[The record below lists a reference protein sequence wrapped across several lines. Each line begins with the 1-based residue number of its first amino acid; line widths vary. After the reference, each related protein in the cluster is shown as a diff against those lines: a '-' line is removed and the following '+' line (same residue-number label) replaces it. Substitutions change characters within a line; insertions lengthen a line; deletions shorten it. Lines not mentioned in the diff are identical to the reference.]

1 MYCEELHSEF
11 IKDDH
16 LECPFCNKKLEET
29 KSTGPKCC
37 DRPDLINDSQ
47 IFCTYYGTVN
57 DLRKKS
63 IYHRKYH
70 ILNIIDDIT
79 RNNKIQI
86 SYNDRE
92 KILRIFALIDQV
104 SQQVDHYRKR
114 MVSIKLI
121 YFEAAT

>member
-1 MYCEELHSEF
+1 MSWWTFVIYIER
-11 IKDDH
+11 I
-16 LECPFCNKKLEET
+16 
-29 KSTGPKCC
+29 
-37 DRPDLINDSQ
+37 
-47 IFCTYYGTVN
+47 
-57 DLRKKS
+57 RKKS
-63 IYHRKYH
+63 VYHRKYH

-104 SQQVDHYRKR
+104 SPQVDHYRKR

>member
-1 MYCEELHSEF
+1 ME
-11 IKDDH
+11 
-16 LECPFCNKKLEET
+16 EET
-29 KSTGPKCC
+29 KSTGTKCC
-37 DRPDLINDSQ
+37 DRPDLINDSHL
-47 IFCTYYGTVN
+47 FCTYYGTVN
-57 DLRKKS
+57 DYLTANELVDFYYIYIYRIRKKS
-63 IYHRKYH
+63 VYHRKYH

-104 SQQVDHYRKR
+104 SPQVDHYRKR